1 LVISKNKKRE
11 KNMALVEGTTF
22 ILVFMALYYV
32 IKYAFHY
39 LVENDQFE
47 AQVERIPAL
56 DAIDDSIDRCVE
68 MGRPVYYT
76 LGDWAGLTGR
86 DASAI
91 AAGINI
97 LGYVAEKTAEKRVP
111 LYVAI
116 SMGQT
121 YTITMDTV
129 KGGFAKAGRIDDF
142 DPEKI
147 LYWSDTWPAYQTGT
161 FHLFDTERPAAYM
174 NIGIAADSA
183 VNTPGYAI
191 LRGINCVSIGACT
204 DRTQMAPM
212 IYGCENWLVAE
223 ELFAAGQYV
232 GGTKEAGGGMAG
244 SDIFKIIVIGLLIIG
259 SVAGLA
265 GINVFGDLLAI

>member
-1 LVISKNKKRE
+1 
-11 KNMALVEGTTF
+11 MALQEGTTI
-22 ILVFMALYYV
+22 ILIFMALYYV

-47 AQVERIPAL
+47 AKVERIPAL

-68 MGRPVYYT
+68 MGAPVYYT
-76 LGDWAGLTGR
+76 LGDWAALTGR

-91 AAGINI
+91 VAGINI
-97 LGYVAEKTAEKRVP
+97 MGYVAEKTAEKRVP
-111 LYVAI
+111 MYVAI

-129 KGGFAKAGRIDDF
+129 KEGFAKAGRIEDF

-191 LRGINCVSIGACT
+191 IRGINCVSVGACT
-204 DRTQMAPM
+204 DRTQVPPM

-244 SDIFKIIVIGLLIIG
+244 SDVFKVIVAAILVIATVIGLTGTNIIET
-259 SVAGLA
+259 L
-265 GINVFGDLLAI
+265 FTL